1 MMVRSTQTVP
11 ASTPRRRSTFS
22 RLTHCKFVGSFHD
35 LSQLPKDRLPHVALA
50 GRSNVGKS
58 TLLNSLVGQRGMAKV
73 SSTPGKTRA
82 LNFFLINE
90 RFYLVDLPGYGYA
103 KVSKSEK
110 AGWGGLIETY
120 LTKAENL
127 AGLILLLDSRRDF
140 SDDDL
145 ELLDWLAAR
154 SLPVLCAVTKA
165 DKVNRDQI
173 NRKLQQ
179 VEKEIGI
186 PALAFSSLKGTGK
199 SELVASVLELIKEYS
214 NR

>member
-1 MMVRSTQTVP
+1 MTRGSHTPPNT
-11 ASTPRRRSTFS
+11 APRRRSASTK
-22 RLTHCKFVGSFHD
+22 LAQCQFVGSFHE
-35 LSQLPKDRLPHVALA
+35 LSQLPRDRRPQVALA

-58 TLLNSLVGQRGMAKV
+58 TLLNSLVGRKGMAKV

-90 RFYLVDLPGYGYA
+90 SFYLVDLPGYGYA
-103 KVSKSEK
+103 KVSKSVH
-110 AGWGGLIETY
+110 AGWGALIETY
-120 LTKAENL
+120 LTKSEHL
-127 AGLILLLDSRRDF
+127 AGLVLLLDSRRDL

-145 ELLDWLAAR
+145 ELLEWLAAR
-154 SLPVLCAVTKA
+154 KIPALCAITKA

-173 NRKLQQ
+173 NRKVLQ

-199 SELVASVLELIKEYS
+199 SDLVMAVIELVKEYS

>member
-1 MMVRSTQTVP
+1 
-11 ASTPRRRSTFS
+11 
-22 RLTHCKFVGSFHD
+22 
-35 LSQLPKDRLPHVALA
+35 
-50 GRSNVGKS
+50 
-58 TLLNSLVGQRGMAKV
+58 MAKV

>member
-1 MMVRSTQTVP
+1 MTRGSNRPPLAAPRKRST
-11 ASTPRRRSTFS
+11 STK
-22 RLTHCKFVGSFHD
+22 LTQCQFVGSFHE
-35 LSQLPKDRLPHVALA
+35 LSQLPNDRRPQVALA

-58 TLLNSLVGQRGMAKV
+58 TLLNSLVGRKGMAKV

-90 RFYLVDLPGYGYA
+90 SFYLVDLPGYGYA
-103 KVSKSEK
+103 KVAKTVH
-110 AGWGGLIETY
+110 AGWGALIETY
-120 LTKAENL
+120 LTKSEHL
-127 AGLILLLDSRRDF
+127 AGLVLLLDSRRDL

-145 ELLDWLAAR
+145 ELLEWLAAR
-154 SLPVLCAVTKA
+154 KIPALCAITKA

-173 NRKLQQ
+173 NRKVRQ

-199 SELVASVLELIKEYS
+199 FDLVMAVIELVKEYS